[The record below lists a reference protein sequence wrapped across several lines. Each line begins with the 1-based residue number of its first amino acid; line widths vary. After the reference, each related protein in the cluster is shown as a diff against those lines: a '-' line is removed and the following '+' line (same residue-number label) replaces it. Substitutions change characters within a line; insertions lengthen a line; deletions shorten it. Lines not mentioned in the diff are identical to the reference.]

1 MQDSLSAAALL
12 GYVCTV
18 YQRANRVWK
27 ARTVRPMEVR
37 KNEDGDL
44 IVTLDPVD
52 RSEAEAQGLSEVE
65 YAKKLLSE
73 DPNLAPLAKFVSAES
88 DKGDASVTVE
98 EPALR

>member
-1 MQDSLSAAALL
+1 
-12 GYVCTV
+12 
-18 YQRANRVWK
+18 
-27 ARTVRPMEVR
+27 VR

-44 IVTLDPVD
+44 IVILDPVD

-73 DPNLAPLAKFVSAES
+73 DPNLAPLAEFVSAAS

>member
-1 MQDSLSAAALL
+1 MQDSLWAAALP
-12 GYVCTV
+12 GYVSTV

-27 ARTVRPMEVR
+27 ARKVRPVEVR

-44 IVTLDPVD
+44 IVILDPVD

-73 DPNLAPLAKFVSAES
+73 DPNLAPLAEFVSAES